1 MNNFSFIQSLSEY
14 TDENGFVAILEAGLR
29 TQHDLFKEISQK
41 LNFPSYFG
49 YNMDA
54 LSDCLRD
61 LSWICNYK
69 VVIVHS
75 DVPNI
80 EVHELR
86 TYLEV
91 LDDAVSDW
99 NGDETHSLEIFFPVH
114 AASYLHML
122 RANQSQ

>member
-1 MNNFSFIQSLSEY
+1 MNNFSFIRSPNDY
-14 TDENGFVAILEAGLR
+14 TEKNGFVAILEAGLR
-29 TQHDLFKEISQK
+29 TQHDLLEEICQK

-61 LSWICNYK
+61 LSWIDNYK
-69 VVIVHS
+69 VVIIHS

-80 EVHELR
+80 EAHELR

-99 NGDETHSLEIFFPVH
+99 KDDKTHSLEVFFPVH
-114 AASYLHML
+114 VASHLH
-122 RANQSQ
+122 RFGVTQ